1 MSRRCGRLRNVL
13 AFTKE
18 DGAGASKRR
27 PSSCWAN
34 ASFFVNSFG
43 PLCPGGCDRWIDF
56 PLNAAFTNGLSMPG
70 LVLEL
75 KQDELIIIN
84 GAAIRFRTK
93 SRIEING
100 RARFLFGK
108 QILLPA
114 ECNTPARSIYLALQT
129 AYVGSEDERCAA
141 LEQARRLIDEARVA
155 FGPAMDQTVLDQI
168 IALAESGQSYEALKL
183 ARGLIRY
190 EDALAR
196 PAGANAG
203 TDRPIEESA
212 IRQSARS
219 S

>member
-1 MSRRCGRLRNVL
+1 L
-13 AFTKE
+13 
-18 DGAGASKRR
+18 
-27 PSSCWAN
+27 
-34 ASFFVNSFG
+34 
-43 PLCPGGCDRWIDF
+43 IDF
-56 PLNAAFTNGLSMPG
+56 PLNAAFTNGLGMPG

-129 AYVGSEDERCAA
+129 AYVGSEDERSAA
-141 LEQARRLIDEARVA
+141 LDKARRLIDDARGA
-155 FGPAMDQTVLDQI
+155 FGAAMDQTVLDRMI
-168 IALAESGQSYEALKL
+168 ELAEAGESYEALKL
-183 ARGLIRY
+183 ARGVIRY
-190 EDALAR
+190 EDALAK
-196 PAGANAG
+196 PGAANAG
-203 TDRPIEESA
+203 TDRPTEESA
-212 IRQSARS
+212 IRQSAQS